1 MMIQKDSELK
11 AQGGATGGSDSS
23 SIEAKEMPPI
33 GSRVRRG
40 PDWRW
45 ENQDDNLPGTVVAHK
60 ARGDYFTPLCYSH
73 YTFSNNILGIW
84 PVHPRSVRY

>member
-1 MMIQKDSELK
+1 MIQKENELK
-11 AQGGATGGSDSS
+11 AQGGATGGLDSS
-23 SIEAKEMPPI
+23 TVEAKEMPPI

-60 ARGDYFTPLCYSH
+60 ARGDGFKALCYSH
-73 YTFSNNILGIW
+73 YTSYTN
-84 PVHPRSVRY
+84 